1 MRSELKKDEKTYDGI
16 DWKASNQDQVIV
28 QEPLSMDR
36 LVRGEKQFP
45 TYKREEKISDFTY
58 ELRRNPSDVISD
70 LVPDKLAEA
79 EFNHFYQYTTFSPQ
93 RIFKY
98 KKDDFISF
106 NATSSLIGTIFDKKD
121 MYDESIYDE
130 KDEYIKLLDESFIYD
145 GNDFTNLK
153 VNDLTYR
160 FYRPAT
166 HEWPQVEVFISRL
179 KVIRLINLLK
189 KENVWI
195 NDNMSN
201 LEKENLLL
209 SVLVKDSILSMQDI
223 NTMRII
229 VTSIINSNNNKL
241 ARGV

>member
-1 MRSELKKDEKTYDGI
+1 
-16 DWKASNQDQVIV
+16 
-28 QEPLSMDR
+28 
-36 LVRGEKQFP
+36 
-45 TYKREEKISDFTY
+45 
-58 ELRRNPSDVISD
+58 
-70 LVPDKLAEA
+70 
-79 EFNHFYQYTTFSPQ
+79 
-93 RIFKY
+93 
-98 KKDDFISF
+98 
-106 NATSSLIGTIFDKKD
+106 